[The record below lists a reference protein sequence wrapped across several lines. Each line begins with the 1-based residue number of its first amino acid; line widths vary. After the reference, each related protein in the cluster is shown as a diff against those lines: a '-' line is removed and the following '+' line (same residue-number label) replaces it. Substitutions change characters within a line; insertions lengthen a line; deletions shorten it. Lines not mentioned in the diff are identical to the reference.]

1 MEEKIAALAQ
11 LFRETAMAHHE
22 AYSATDGDDPA
33 WPLWYADYLYD
44 QLPPYLGQ
52 TMNKDVLIDELTRL
66 DEEVRA
72 RPEDEDWAIYYAQS
86 MLNKAT

>member
-22 AYSATDGDDPA
+22 AYSATDGDDPD

-44 QLPPYLGQ
+44 KLTPYLGD
-52 TMNKDVLIDELTRL
+52 TMTKDALADELVRL
-66 DEEVRA
+66 DEEVKSGA
-72 RPEDEDWAIYYAQS
+72 IEEDWAVHYAQS
-86 MLNKAT
+86 LLNKTH

>member
-1 MEEKIAALAQ
+1 MDEKIEALAQ

-44 QLPPYLGQ
+44 KLTPYFDEMPG
-52 TMNKDVLIDELTRL
+52 KDDLIDDLTRL
-66 DEEVRA
+66 DQEVKA
-72 RPEDEDWAIYYAQS
+72 RPEEDDWALYYARS
-86 MLNKAT
+86 MLNQAT

>member
-1 MEEKIAALAQ
+1 MEEKIEALAQ

-44 QLPPYLGQ
+44 KLTPYLRD
-52 TMNKDVLIDELTRL
+52 TMTKDDLIDELTNL
-66 DEEVRA
+66 DDEVRA
-72 RPEDEDWAIYYAQS
+72 RPEEEDWALYYAQS
-86 MLNKAT
+86 LLNQAP